1 MKNNFDY
8 IIAGGG
14 SAGCTLA
21 SRLAEDSS
29 ISVLLIEAGG
39 SGKSLFTKMP
49 GGNGFIIGNPK
60 FDWVQYSTPQPN
72 LNNRKIFYPRGKGL
86 GGSSLLNGM
95 IYMRGGA
102 GDFNRWRQKGLEGW
116 SYEKVLPY
124 FKKSVSAYHRENSK
138 YHGQN
143 GPLKITPAGNYS
155 KVDEIFVK
163 ACEEAGAIYN
173 DDFNGEK
180 LSGVGKYDVKVWK
193 GIRQS
198 SSEAYLKTKPKNLT
212 IFKNTHVINLIIE
225 KSKAIGLNLSS
236 GKVYANCEIILSLGA
251 FGSPKCLMLSG
262 IGPENHLKE
271 HGIKVVNNLPGV
283 GENFYDHPIV
293 PMNWAFKNPKMSLAK
308 YQRIDKA
315 ILLGL
320 NYIFFK
326 KGLAAAPFWSTNL
339 FHSLRE
345 DELPELQI
353 FMTAMCFKEEPDN
366 SSFNLEKILNIG
378 SLFFSRGKK
387 ASPGM
392 HFQINLLRP
401 KSTGTVKLKSSNPKD
416 EVLINPN
423 WFSDPL
429 DMNDMVE
436 GMKHMRKVIS
446 QPSFKNIVG
455 EEIQPGNNFKNDFEL
470 KEAVRKFVQTGHHP
484 ASTCAMGSDNNV
496 LAVLDEKLRV
506 KGIKNLRVVDASSFP
521 DMISGN
527 INASVIMIAEKAA
540 DMILGKEPLETEKL

>member
-1 MKNNFDY
+1 LKNNFDY

-470 KEAVRKFVQTGHHP
+470 KEAVRNFVQTGHHP